1 MRFFQQDYIPWLV
14 DKIPAKN
21 CLYFLFSNDIV
32 AGLWI
37 FLQAKYSVFFCRLHI
52 IFLRKCHVSSQMGGR
67 AAGYLS
73 SCLFFEPNDIDGRA
87 YYIMFEFIAQ
97 ASNYTHHALNAI
109 TIGNGMTSLVTKADT
124 KIACCDINCEILIGT
139 MNCRQFYTSTT
150 EAKERRL
157 EKMKDKLHTV
167 IESFK
172 LSSV

>member
-1 MRFFQQDYIPWLV
+1 
-14 DKIPAKN
+14 
-21 CLYFLFSNDIV
+21 
-32 AGLWI
+32 
-37 FLQAKYSVFFCRLHI
+37 
-52 IFLRKCHVSSQMGGR
+52 
-67 AAGYLS
+67 
-73 SCLFFEPNDIDGRA
+73 
-87 YYIMFEFIAQ
+87 MFEFIAQ

-157 EKMKDKLHTV
+157 EKMKDKLRTV